1 MASVT
6 NPMKCVLNINF
17 RNAGWSELYILQET
31 DYAPALVKAVQI
43 ALYRTAFFGTGVQ
56 LVFAHVSRI
65 GAERDSV
72 TCDLNYPL
80 GPHPSILPDNV
91 APNDTVSAVQERFE
105 TAGGRCHIAQRKIMA
120 GEPWECDHVIALADW
135 TGEGHGNRESNLA
148 PALTDKHRSKTSAE
162 NTARADVRRVKS
174 KHIGIK
180 TPKRKIPARVNP
192 WGYR

>member
-1 MASVT
+1 MT
-6 NPMKCVLNINF
+6 G
-17 RNAGWSELYILQET
+17 R
-31 DYAPALVKAVQI
+31 LVPEWI
-43 ALYRTAFFGTGVQ
+43 GRTA
-56 LVFAHVSRI
+56 
-65 GAERDSV
+65 D
-72 TCDLNYPL
+72 
-80 GPHPSILPDNV
+80 
-91 APNDTVSAVQERFE
+91 SAVPPHVRLRVFE